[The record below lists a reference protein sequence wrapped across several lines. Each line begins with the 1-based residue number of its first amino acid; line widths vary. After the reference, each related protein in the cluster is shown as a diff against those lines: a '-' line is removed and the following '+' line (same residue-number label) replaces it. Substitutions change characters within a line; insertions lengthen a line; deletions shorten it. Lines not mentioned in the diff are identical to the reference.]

1 MIYFTSDLHLGHA
14 NAIKLCR
21 RPFSCVEEMDETLIA
36 NWNERV
42 TNGDTVYILGDL
54 LFRNHT
60 PTESYLDR
68 LKGKKHLITGNHDR
82 KWMKQVPLD
91 KFFLSVNPMLHFSDG
106 KHNITACHYPMM
118 SWPCSGKGSYMVF
131 GHIHGNTDAD
141 YWPLIERS
149 ELMLNAGVDVNDF
162 RPVTFGE
169 MEENNLKHKA
179 HSAAMRIIDKNR
191 DLFESIAKMQKQF
204 PKLLEDDIDGE

>member
-54 LFRNHT
+54 LFRNQT

-91 KFFLSVNPMLHFSDG
+91 KFFLSVNPM
-106 KHNITACHYPMM
+106 
-118 SWPCSGKGSYMVF
+118 
-131 GHIHGNTDAD
+131 
-141 YWPLIERS
+141 PLSR
-149 ELMLNAGVDVNDF
+149 
-162 RPVTFGE
+162 
-169 MEENNLKHKA
+169 
-179 HSAAMRIIDKNR
+179 
-191 DLFESIAKMQKQF
+191 
-204 PKLLEDDIDGE
+204 